1 MTKKDQIKKL
11 LPLGLSNREIAE
23 RVGCSYGAVSH
34 VKWTLSRPEQAEA
47 YRIANSAK
55 TTARHIER
63 YHSDP
68 DFRARRIREVRE
80 WQLANP
86 ERYRQIS
93 RDTCRR
99 RKAYAEMKA
108 KEARA

>member
-11 LPLGLSNREIAE
+11 LPLGLSNQAIAE
-23 RVGCSYGAVSH
+23 RVGCSPKTVSN
-34 VKWTLSRPEQAEA
+34 VKWSLSRPEQAEA

-55 TTARHIER
+55 TTARIMER

-68 DFRARRIREVRE
+68 SYRARRIREARE

-93 RDTCRR
+93 RDTYRR
-99 RKAYAEMKA
+99 RRAYAEMKA